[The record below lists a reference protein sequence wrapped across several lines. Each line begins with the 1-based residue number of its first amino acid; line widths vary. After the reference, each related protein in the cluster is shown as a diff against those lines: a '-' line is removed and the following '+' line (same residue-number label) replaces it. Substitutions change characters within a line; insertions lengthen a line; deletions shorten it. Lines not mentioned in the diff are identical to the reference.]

1 MQIIYPCAAI
11 WPTSSNWAPC
21 SQGRERKK
29 TLDPACGGTNTTTL
43 VRKSNSNLGQFF
55 TPSLSL
61 FLRQVAAGHSH
72 LFSSVTEGHQTLLP
86 WTFWGAVIQSNYQ
99 ILPVKTWWIRGG
111 GEPTR
116 NLKNQRS
123 SPWPRLE
130 LFFQLNDNRFCLR
143 NCYVIWCMGVI
154 WLRTRDGSTS
164 HKILP
169 EFPDLCVLCC
179 FYLLL
184 GLFTCFRN
192 IKKRTSLEI
201 QKATENLLNSFI

>member
-111 GEPTR
+111 GNPPGTW
-116 NLKNQRS
+116 K
-123 SPWPRLE
+123 
-130 LFFQLNDNRFCLR
+130 
-143 NCYVIWCMGVI
+143 
-154 WLRTRDGSTS
+154 TS
-164 HKILP
+164 VHLH
-169 EFPDLCVLCC
+169 DH
-179 FYLLL
+179 
-184 GLFTCFRN
+184 G
-192 IKKRTSLEI
+192 
-201 QKATENLLNSFI
+201 LNSSSNLTIIGSVLETAM

>member
-1 MQIIYPCAAI
+1 MQRYDPPL
-11 WPTSSNWAPC
+11 PTEPLAVKEGRGKKLWILRVEEPTPPPSSG
-21 SQGRERKK
+21 SQ
-29 TLDPACGGTNTTTL
+29 TQILD
-43 VRKSNSNLGQFF
+43 S
-55 TPSLSL
+55 SL
-61 FLRQVAAGHSH
+61 
-72 LFSSVTEGHQTLLP
+72 LLP
-86 WTFWGAVIQSNYQ
+86 CPYFSGRSQQATPTFFPLLQKVTRPSCLGLSEVLLFRATIKFY
-99 ILPVKTWWIRGG
+99 LLKHDGLEG